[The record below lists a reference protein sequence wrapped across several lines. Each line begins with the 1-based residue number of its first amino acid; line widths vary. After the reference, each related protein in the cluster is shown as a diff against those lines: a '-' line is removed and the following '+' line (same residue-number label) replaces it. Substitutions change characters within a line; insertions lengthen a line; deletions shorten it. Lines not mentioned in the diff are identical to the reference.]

1 VAKIRN
7 PKDRAI
13 NLFDSI
19 RGRFIISK
27 ALYAAIDI
35 LQQEK
40 RPPQSDIQ
48 DMKLLAEELFPIC
61 GQLEAYKDKVRSSA
75 HCPVCKSM

>member
-1 VAKIRN
+1 MAKIRN

-13 NLFDSI
+13 SLFDSL
-19 RGRFIISK
+19 RGRFIFSK
-27 ALYAAIDI
+27 ALHTAIDV

-61 GQLEAYKDKVRSSA
+61 GQLEAYKDNTRN
-75 HCPVCKSM
+75 SM

>member
-1 VAKIRN
+1 MAKIRN

-27 ALYAAIDI
+27 ALYTAMDI

-40 RPPQSDIQ
+40 HPPQSDIQ
-48 DMKLLAEELFPIC
+48 DMRLLAEELFPIC
-61 GQLEAYKDKVRSSA
+61 GQLEAYKDNIRNSK
-75 HCPVCKSM
+75 

>member
-1 VAKIRN
+1 MAKIRN

-27 ALYAAIDI
+27 ALHTAIDV
-35 LQQEK
+35 LQQET

-48 DMKLLAEELFPIC
+48 DIKIF
-61 GQLEAYKDKVRSSA
+61 LEGLEREVKT
-75 HCPVCKSM
+75 

>member
-1 VAKIRN
+1 MVKIRG
-7 PKDRAI
+7 PKARAV

-27 ALYAAIDI
+27 ALYTAMDI

-40 RPPQSDIQ
+40 RPPKSDIQ

-61 GQLEAYKDKVRSSA
+61 GQLEAYKDNTRN
-75 HCPVCKSM
+75 SM

>member
-1 VAKIRN
+1 MVKIRG
-7 PKDRAI
+7 PKARAI
-13 NLFDSI
+13 NLFDSM
-19 RGRFIISK
+19 RGKFIISQ
-27 ALYAAIDI
+27 ALYTAMDI

-61 GQLEAYKDKVRSSA
+61 GQLEAYKDNIRNSK
-75 HCPVCKSM
+75 

>member
-1 VAKIRN
+1 MVKIRG
-7 PKDRAI
+7 PKARAV

-27 ALYAAIDI
+27 ALYTAMDI

-40 RPPQSDIQ
+40 HPPQSDIQ

-61 GQLEAYKDKVRSSA
+61 GQLEAYKDNTRN
-75 HCPVCKSM
+75 SM

>member
-1 VAKIRN
+1 MVKIRG
-7 PKDRAI
+7 PKARAV

-27 ALYAAIDI
+27 ALYTAMDI

-40 RPPQSDIQ
+40 HPPQSDIQ
-48 DMKLLAEELFPIC
+48 DMRLLAEELFPIC
-61 GQLEAYKDKVRSSA
+61 GQLEAYKDNIRNSK
-75 HCPVCKSM
+75 

>member
-27 ALYAAIDI
+27 ALYTAMDI

-40 RPPQSDIQ
+40 RPPKSDIQ

-61 GQLEAYKDKVRSSA
+61 GQLEAYKDNTRN
-75 HCPVCKSM
+75 SM